1 MCAAAWDEVEEL
13 SAAASHVRDRK
24 KDSDPLEEYYKNNP
38 ETDDTAAAA
47 QEQQEKK
54 VTERATSPAT
64 DARELIAG
72 AQEKDKLQREL
83 NRKRARVEL
92 EEIERTSRSTSNT
105 IDPTDMKLLGIS
117 AVEYNVSSEKSRNT
131 VRRRG
136 SNGSMHAPAAR
147 LLPETRLLIVTLTS
161 LL

>member
-1 MCAAAWDEVEEL
+1 MPYHHPIE
-13 SAAASHVRDRK
+13 AS
-24 KDSDPLEEYYKNNP
+24 
-38 ETDDTAAAA
+38 AA

-64 DARELIAG
+64 DTRELIVG
-72 AQEKDKLQREL
+72 AQEKDRLQCEL

-117 AVEYNVSSEKSRNT
+117 AVEYNVSSEKSRNS
-131 VRRRG
+131 VRRR
-136 SNGSMHAPAAR
+136 GSMHAPAAR